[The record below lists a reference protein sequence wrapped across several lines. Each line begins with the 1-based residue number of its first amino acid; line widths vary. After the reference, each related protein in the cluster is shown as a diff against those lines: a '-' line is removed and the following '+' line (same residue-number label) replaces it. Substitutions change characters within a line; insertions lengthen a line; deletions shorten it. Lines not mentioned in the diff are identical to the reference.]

1 MLAGTGQ
8 GGQCQPLQE
17 GPPGKMYTHS
27 LIHLSWA
34 QAQLFLGLLLKE
46 VTVFLLFQL
55 AVVPLDFPIGLFHII
70 IHELVHDWYLVKE
83 VHFSQGDL
91 WGTKVSNTEHLSYN
105 EGNRQH
111 EVLELSSW
119 VQAH

>member
-1 MLAGTGQ
+1 MLAGIGQ

-17 GPPGKMYTHS
+17 GPPGKMDTHS

-34 QAQLFLGLLLKE
+34 QTQLFLGLLLKE

-55 AVVPLDFPIGLFHII
+55 AVVPLDLPIGLFHII

-83 VHFSQGDL
+83 VRFSQGDL

>member
-17 GPPGKMYTHS
+17 RPPGKMDTHS

-46 VTVFLLFQL
+46 VTVFLLLQL
-55 AVVPLDFPIGLFHII
+55 AVVLLDLPIGLFHII

-83 VHFSQGDL
+83 V
-91 WGTKVSNTEHLSYN
+91 SYEPGGQ
-105 EGNRQH
+105 EGALLPGGPVGR
-111 EVLELSSW
+111 
-119 VQAH
+119 